1 MNIAIVDDLAEDRR
15 VLARHLNTY
24 MAVHK
29 IACSMQ
35 EFGSAEDFFKV
46 FAPGAFDIVFLDI
59 FMNGISGMEAARRL
73 YQVDRSCKII
83 FLTTSTEYAQIS
95 YAVHAV
101 YYLIKPLDREQFEQA
116 MDFCG
121 LKPEYTVPF
130 LSFDIEGYRHQI
142 DTEQIL
148 YIDYQNRMTQIHFR
162 DHSLALGKSFG
173 EISALLERD
182 ERFLTIFRGVMVN
195 MQHIAKY
202 DDIFFVLDNGKRLQI
217 TIRNKKAI
225 AQAYRSYVFN
235 HMED

>member
-1 MNIAIVDDLAEDRR
+1 MNIAIIDDLAGDRQ
-15 VLARHLNTY
+15 VLARHLNSY
-24 MAVHK
+24 MKAHK
-29 IACSMQ
+29 ISCSRQ

-46 FAPGAFDIVFLDI
+46 FVPGAFDIVFLDI
-59 FMNGISGMEAARRL
+59 YMDGISGMEAARRL
-73 YQVDRSCKII
+73 YQADKNCKII
-83 FLTTSTEYAQIS
+83 FLTTSTEHAQIS

-101 YYLIKPLDREQFEQA
+101 YYLMKPLDQKQFEQA

-121 LKPEYTVPF
+121 LKPEYAVPF
-130 LSFDIEGYRHQI
+130 LSFEIDGYCHQI

-162 DHSLALGKSFG
+162 DHSLALGKSFV
-173 EISALLERD
+173 EISALLKQD

-195 MQHIAKY
+195 MQHIAKC
-202 DDIFFVLDNGKRLQI
+202 DDIFFILDNGKRLQI

>member
-1 MNIAIVDDLAEDRR
+1 MNIAIIDDLTEDRR
-15 VLARHLNTY
+15 GLAEHLNTY
-24 MAVHK
+24 MTAHK
-29 IACSMQ
+29 ISYSRQ
-35 EFGSAEDFFKV
+35 EFSSAEDFFKV

-59 FMNGISGMEAARRL
+59 YMDGISGMEAARRL
-73 YQVDRSCKII
+73 YQADKNCKII
-83 FLTTSTEYAQIS
+83 FLTTSTEHAQTS

-101 YYLIKPLDREQFEQA
+101 YYLIKPLDRGQFEQA
-116 MDFCG
+116 MDFCS
-121 LKPEYTVPF
+121 LKPEYAVPF
-130 LSFDIEGYRHQI
+130 LSCDIDGSNRQI

-162 DHSLALGKSFG
+162 DYSLALNKSFG
-173 EISALLERD
+173 EITALLEPD

-195 MQHIAKY
+195 MQHIAKH

-217 TIRNKKAI
+217 TIRNKKSI

>member
-1 MNIAIVDDLAEDRR
+1 MNIAIIDDLAEDRR
-15 VLARHLNTY
+15 VVTRHLNSY
-24 MAVHK
+24 MAAHK
-29 IACSMQ
+29 ISCSKQ
-35 EFGSAEDFFKV
+35 EFDSAEDFFKV
-46 FAPGAFDIVFLDI
+46 FVPGAFDIVFLDI
-59 FMNGISGMEAARRL
+59 YMNGISGMDAARKL
-73 YQVDRSCKII
+73 YKTDKNCKII
-83 FLTTSTEYAQIS
+83 FLTTSTEHAQIS

-101 YYLIKPLDREQFEQA
+101 YYLMKPLDQEQFEQA

-121 LKPEYTVPF
+121 LKPEYAVPF
-130 LSFDIEGYRHQI
+130 LHLNIDGNRHQI

-148 YIDYQNRMTQIHFR
+148 YIDYQNRMTHIRFR
-162 DHSLALGKSFG
+162 DDSLALNKSFG
-173 EISALLERD
+173 EITAPLEAD

-217 TIRNKKAI
+217 TIRNKRAI